1 MEDLKAQDAPEAM
14 VYLKLLGAELGYLDT
29 KDGKMI
35 HNLLKMIPTDVSTA
49 LPTTAVIIWIKS
61 AELVMHFLQQH
72 QNHN

>member
-35 HNLLKMIPTDVSTA
+35 QNLLKMIPTDVSPA
-49 LPTTAVIIWIKS
+49 LPTTAVTWIKS
-61 AELVMHFLQQH
+61 AELVMHFLT
-72 QNHN
+72 HNFN